1 MVDNMPTNEKTY
13 LALKGVCDLLP
24 GFLKFNPLV
33 GISTNHS
40 ENIGITRYLLKS
52 EK

>member
-1 MVDNMPTNEKTY
+1 MVDNMPSNEKTY
-13 LALKGVCDLLP
+13 LALEEACDLLP

-40 ENIGITRYLLKS
+40 ENIGITRYLLKRD
-52 EK
+52 K